1 MTVDIDA
8 IAREALAAL
17 DQARPIEPFTARY
30 PELDLDRAY
39 AVAAAIRGLR
49 KARGEIPAGRKI
61 GFTNR
66 GIWAQ
71 YRIDRPIWG
80 DMYAHTIRARDASET
95 LALAGFC
102 EPQIEPEIVLRLSRA
117 PETGMD
123 DRAIL
128 ECIEWIA
135 HGFEIVQSIYP
146 GWRFKVSDTVA
157 GCGMHG
163 ALRIGEPVAVTAQ
176 NREALLAELKSFIVI
191 LSRGDEVIET
201 GRGTNVLD
209 GPLSALRHLAG
220 VLATDPHNPP
230 LAAGEIVT
238 TGTLTRAYPV
248 KPGETWS
255 TTISGIP
262 LSGLSIRFG

>member
-1 MTVDIDA
+1 MKADIQA
-8 IAREALAAL
+8 IARDALAAL
-17 DQARPIEPFTARY
+17 DQARQIEPFTARH
-30 PELDLDRAY
+30 PDFDMEEAY
-39 AVAAAIRGLR
+39 AVAAAIRALR
-49 KARGEIPAGRKI
+49 AARGETPVGRKI

-80 DMYAHTIRARDASET
+80 DMYAHTARQHDPSET
-95 LALAGFC
+95 FKLAHLR
-102 EPQIEPEIVLRLSRA
+102 EPQIEPEIVFRLSRA
-117 PETGMD
+117 PEAGMD

-128 ECIEWIA
+128 DCVEWVA

-146 GWRFKVSDTVA
+146 GWRFKVPDTVA

-163 ALRIGEPVAVTAQ
+163 ALRIGEPLAVTAK
-176 NREALLAELKSFIVI
+176 NRETLFADLKSFMVTV
-191 LSRGDEVIET
+191 SRGDGVIET

-220 VLATDPHNPP
+220 VLATDPLNPP

-238 TGTLTRAYPV
+238 TGTLTGAYPV
-248 KPGETWS
+248 KPGEVWS
-255 TTISGIP
+255 TSISGIP
-262 LSGLSIRFG
+262 LRGLSIRFG